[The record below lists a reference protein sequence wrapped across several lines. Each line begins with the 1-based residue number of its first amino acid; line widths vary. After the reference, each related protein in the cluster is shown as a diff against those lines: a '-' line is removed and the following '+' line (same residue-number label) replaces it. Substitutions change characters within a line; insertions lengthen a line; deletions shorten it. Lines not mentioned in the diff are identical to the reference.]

1 MAGDALLSKGKPMS
15 ALRAIVLAVSLL
27 CAAATAS
34 AQVPAAPP
42 GMTQQ
47 QFDALVDAI
56 SNSVTEKLK
65 AEGAPTAAPA
75 APAPA
80 APAASSKPKSG
91 KPATPAPAIVVTPMP
106 EGPGAFA
113 VLIERAGGVVRAVP
127 VLGKH
132 LAAIPGL
139 LDLSAQGGRGTS
151 TFLLLLGLVAVAA
164 VAAEAILRGFTNGL
178 RHRLAV
184 GAGPEQGL
192 RSLAHLALLAL
203 LDGVGLF
210 AVWVICN
217 AAIGAWFTGPT
228 GQDRLAAAILDGI
241 FNWRLYVLL
250 FMIVLRPALPSARL
264 CEVTDH
270 DARGMYAR
278 IEAVMLLT
286 ILGRVLGAVLHGT
299 GTPQAAMSAYQ
310 VFAVVVYVSAFIWL
324 VRGSRD
330 AATQWF
336 GGLGKVAPLAGA
348 IGRNWV
354 PVGITFFAILGL
366 TQIYGAVSG
375 LMHVSNAMLL
385 TLVLVVGVL
394 MFETL
399 MQAFVR
405 RLDSQLQ
412 GHTPAGDTAKL
423 PDVVARCIRVA
434 VLIGVAVTIAESWVV
449 QVFALANEN
458 EWDAITRS
466 SRTAGFTLFLA
477 FVLWELFKYSTD
489 PYMARKSKG
498 AAAIA
503 DGDAAGPPASRIST
517 MMPLLRMAT
526 AVLIGIVAVMVA
538 LESFGV
544 NITPLIAGA
553 SVFGIAIS
561 FGSQTL
567 VKDIVSGIFYL
578 SDDAFRVG
586 EYIDCGKAKGTVEGF
601 TLRSIKLRHQ
611 NGQVHTIPFGQLG
624 QITNFSRDWI
634 TVKFN
639 LRFARDTDIEKLRKA
654 SKKIGAEMAEMPA
667 FKDDLLAPFKMQGV
681 ADIADNALLVRF
693 KFTAKP
699 GNPAA
704 IQREAV
710 KRMFNTFPAQ
720 GIEFAKEGAAVVLH
734 TGGTGMTVEPAT
746 AASIQADNA
755 APAEPAPPVVPAKVA
770 AE

>member
-1 MAGDALLSKGKPMS
+1 
-15 ALRAIVLAVSLL
+15 
-27 CAAATAS
+27 
-34 AQVPAAPP
+34 
-42 GMTQQ
+42 MTQE
-47 QFDALVDAI
+47 QFNALVEAI

-65 AEGAPTAAPA
+65 AEGAPATPTAPA
-75 APAPA
+75 APATSSKSK
-80 APAASSKPKSG
+80 SSKPA
-91 KPATPAPAIVVTPMP
+91 PTIVRTPIP

-113 VLIERAGGVVRAVP
+113 VFIEHAGGIVRAVP
-127 VLGKH
+127 VLGSH

-139 LDLSAQGGRGTS
+139 LDLSATGGRGTAG
-151 TFLLLLGLVAVAA
+151 FLLLLGLVVVVA
-164 VAAEAILRGFTNGL
+164 VAAEAIVRAFTNGL

-192 RSLAHLALLAL
+192 HSLMHLSLLAL
-203 LDGVGLF
+203 LDGLGLM

-217 AAIGAWFTGPT
+217 AATGAWFTGPT
-228 GQDRLAAAILDGI
+228 GQDKLAAAVLDGI

-250 FMIVLRPALPSARL
+250 FMIVLRPALPGARL
-264 CEVTDH
+264 CEVADH
-270 DARGMYAR
+270 DARTMYAR
-278 IEAVMLLT
+278 IEGVMLLI
-286 ILGRVLGAVLHGT
+286 ILGRVMGQVLHAI
-299 GTPQAAMSAYQ
+299 GTPTAAMGAWQ
-310 VFAVVVYVSAFIWL
+310 LFAVVVYVSAFIWL

-330 AATQWF
+330 AAAQWL

-354 PVGITFFAILGL
+354 PVGVTFFAILGL

-375 LMHVSNAMLL
+375 LTHVSNAMLL

-394 MFETL
+394 LFETL

-412 GHTPAGDTAKL
+412 GHTPASDTPKL

-434 VLIGVAVTIAESWVV
+434 VLIGVTVTIAESWVV
-449 QVFALANEN
+449 QVFALANED

-477 FVLWELFKYSTD
+477 FVLWELFKYSTE
-489 PYMARKSKG
+489 PYMARKNKNA

-517 MMPLLRMAT
+517 MMPLMRMSA
-526 AVLIGIVAVMVA
+526 AVLIGVVAVMVA

-654 SKKIGAEMAEMPA
+654 AKKIGADIAEMPA

-710 KRMFNTFPAQ
+710 KRMFNTFPGM

-734 TGGTGMTVEPAT
+734 TGGSGMTVEPA
-746 AASIQADNA
+746 SA
-755 APAEPAPPVVPAKVA
+755 APAQPDPAPPPAVA
-770 AE
+770 AQAAAG